1 MFQGF
6 RHLLPFASV
15 ARYTRFVTT
24 IEQHVFS
31 VSELNRTAKS
41 LLEGE
46 LGEIWVRGEISELK
60 RAASGHVYFTL
71 KDETGEISAVRFRS
85 RTAVL
90 PMQGIESGSAVLAFG
105 RLTIYEPRGRYQLVA
120 SLIQPI
126 GAGALQLAFEQL
138 KKKLDQEGLFAP
150 DRKLPLPGFPQTI
163 GVITSSS
170 GAAFRDILA
179 VLRRRW
185 PLIRVVLFP
194 SAVQGEASLR
204 ELPEA
209 VDRAIRFSKAG
220 VPLDLLILGRGGGS
234 AEDLSAFNAEPLA
247 RAVHACPIPVVS
259 AVGHEIDFSITD
271 FVADARAATP
281 TAAAELVAP
290 DALEI
295 NESVR
300 LSVLRIQ
307 RAIGLRHMQC
317 AERLAADAR
326 GALLRNPARR
336 FETLEQRLDQQTT
349 RLPRA
354 IVQRWTER
362 RTAVHHLEEIL
373 RLSDPKL
380 PLQRGY
386 SLTFAAGSSRPLREA
401 ASVEPGTKI
410 ETHLAAGRLLSHVE
424 EVTPE

>member
-1 MFQGF
+1 M
-6 RHLLPFASV
+6 
-15 ARYTRFVTT
+15 TT
-24 IEQHVFS
+24 IEQHVYS

-46 LGEIWVRGEISELK
+46 LGEIWVRGEISEVK

-71 KDETGEISAVRFRS
+71 KDETGEISAVRFRG

-126 GAGALQLAFEQL
+126 GAGAFQLAFEQL
-138 KKKLDQEGLFAP
+138 KKKLDKEGLFAP
-150 DRKLPLPGFPQTI
+150 EHKMPLPRFPDRI

-194 SAVQGEASLR
+194 SAVQGEAALKD
-204 ELPEA
+204 LPEA
-209 VDRAIRFSKAG
+209 VERAIRFSEEG
-220 VPLDLLILGRGGGS
+220 MPLDVLILGRGGGS
-234 AEDLSAFNAEPLA
+234 AEDLAAFNAEPLA

-259 AVGHEIDFSITD
+259 AVGHEIDFSIAD
-271 FVADARAATP
+271 LVADARAATP

-290 DALEI
+290 SALDIRET
-295 NESVR
+295 VT
-300 LSVLRIQ
+300 LSLLRMQ
-307 RAIGLRHMQC
+307 RAIEVRHAQC
-317 AERLAADAR
+317 AEQLAADAR
-326 GALLRNPARR
+326 VALMRNPARHL
-336 FETLEQRLDQQTT
+336 ETLEQRLDQQTT
-349 RLPRA
+349 RLPHA
-354 IVQRWTER
+354 IVRRWTER
-362 RTAVHHLEEIL
+362 RTAGRHLEEIL

-386 SLTFAAGSSRPLREA
+386 SLTFASGSSRPLREA
-401 ASVEPGTKI
+401 TAVEPGTKI